1 MHTHTPTPPSLTLS
15 SLSNSYTVRLFVV
28 YLNMSFFTFFYCR
41 IPLSLTSYLSR
52 KTKQDKQH
60 NTQNRQNKIQHYTT
74 QHSRHIPYCTVQLP
88 YIPQVVF
95 PFVVLYGS
103 DELSVFEMVMTV
115 FMWWGHSFF
124 ATYPHPPVHIVGT
137 YVRKV

>member
-1 MHTHTPTPPSLTLS
+1 MSRTL
-15 SLSNSYTVRLFVV
+15 
-28 YLNMSFFTFFYCR
+28 
-41 IPLSLTSYLSR
+41 
-52 KTKQDKQH
+52 
-60 NTQNRQNKIQHYTT
+60 
-74 QHSRHIPYCTVQLP
+74 QLP

-137 YVRKV
+137 YVQYSTCSKYCTVRAVSHQSYID